1 MDASRIIL
9 GVIGADCH
17 SVGNKIL
24 DAYFTEAGFHV
35 INLGVMVSQ
44 DEFLDAAV
52 ESDAKA
58 ILVSSLYG
66 HGLID
71 CEGLRQKAVER
82 GLDRILLYVGGNL
95 VVGKTP
101 YEEVERKFKAMGF
114 DRVFSPRV
122 DLADVVKMLRADIE
136 ARKG

>member
-1 MDASRIIL
+1 MDAPRIVL

-24 DAYFTEAGFHV
+24 DAYFTEAGFYV
-35 INLGVMVSQ
+35 VNLGVMVSQ

-52 ESDAKA
+52 ESNAGA

-71 CEGLRQKAVER
+71 CEGLRQKAIER
-82 GLDRILLYVGGNL
+82 GLDKILLYVGGNL

-101 YEEVERKFKAMGF
+101 YEETERTFKAMGF
-114 DRVFSPRV
+114 DRVFSPR
-122 DLADVVKMLRADIE
+122 DELADVVKMLRQDLE
-136 ARKG
+136 DRKN